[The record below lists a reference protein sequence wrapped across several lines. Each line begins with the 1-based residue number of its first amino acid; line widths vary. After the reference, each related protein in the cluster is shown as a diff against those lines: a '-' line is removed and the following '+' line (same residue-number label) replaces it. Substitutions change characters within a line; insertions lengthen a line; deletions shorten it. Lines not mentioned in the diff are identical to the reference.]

1 MDSYNDS
8 NLNLSQEYCDN
19 LYDSPSKCL
28 SNYPLLTTIVAS
40 GTVLTA
46 AGLINPKSRK
56 VLVPAIKYIGKQ
68 QLKLF
73 AGIGVLSLATIYSKN
88 VNSSDNKDDSNDL
101 IVL

>member
-46 AGLINPKSRK
+46 GYAVCDDDAVYSCAG
-56 VLVPAIKYIGKQ
+56 G
-68 QLKLF
+68 
-73 AGIGVLSLATIYSKN
+73 
-88 VNSSDNKDDSNDL
+88 
-101 IVL
+101 